1 MLKAWRTRDEQSI
14 RLAIYYATNQ
24 QIRKPLFDAHLRA
37 GYNDAIMATEWIFDV
52 LLDLT
57 EDGYRATVR
66 QSPAGTAT
74 IAFNPPLQ
82 RRDQHAIIQRLL
94 VDPGDDDALRSTQFT
109 LAREVGGKLFDTVFA
124 GAILELWQES
134 WRLAY
139 ASRASLRVQIS
150 FGDAPL
156 LRALP
161 WEYLYDE
168 TRDEF
173 LALSVHTPL
182 FRRQPAAHAIR
193 PFVVAPPLHVL
204 VVMAG
209 PDGYPPLAI
218 GRDWRDLID
227 SVDYLAADGRMTFE
241 RLSKPTLLDLQ
252 RRLRQRPFHIVHFVG
267 FAVNDAQTESGVLI
281 FEDEMGRGRAVSG
294 EHLGKLLS
302 DHYSLRL
309 AVIDIRNAAR
319 ASGIEPGA
327 EVTEQLVRRGLPA
340 AVFQPSRLRARPS
353 LAFLHEFYGAIAAF
367 RPVDVAMA
375 EARRAIQL
383 EESGA
388 SWGLPHLVSR
398 IPNGQLFEQ
407 YTTPAPAPK
416 PRLHVRSVLDRR

>member
-1 MLKAWRTRDEQSI
+1 MNREI
-14 RLAIYYATNQ
+14 RKGCIRATNRV
-24 QIRKPLFDAHLRA
+24 IHTLLFDARPRA
-37 GYNDAIMATEWIFDV
+37 GYNGLVMATDWVFDV

-66 QSPAGTAT
+66 QSPAGATT
-74 IAFNPPLQ
+74 IAFEPPLQ

-94 VDPGDDDALRSTQFT
+94 ADPGDDDALRIAQFS
-109 LAREVGGKLFDTVFA
+109 LAREVGGKLFDAVFA
-124 GAILELWQES
+124 GPVLELWQES

-139 ASRASLRVQIS
+139 ASRASLRVQLS

-193 PFVVAPPLHVL
+193 PFVVEPPLHVL

-209 PDGYPPLAI
+209 PDGYPPLAV
-218 GRDWRDLID
+218 GRDWRALID
-227 SVDYLAADGRMTFE
+227 SVDYLAAEGRMTFE
-241 RLSKPTLLDLQ
+241 RLPKPTLLDLQ
-252 RRLRQRPFHIVHFVG
+252 RRLRQRPFHIVHFIG
-267 FAVNDAQTESGVLI
+267 FAVNDVQTQSGVLI

-319 ASGIEPGA
+319 VGGVEPGA
-327 EVTEQLVRRGLPA
+327 EVTEQLVRRGLPS

-398 IPNGQLFEQ
+398 IPHGQLYEQ
-407 YTTPAPAPK
+407 YMPPPPAPK